1 MATKME
7 SNESYINKLRSKLR
21 DLKISYQFLETQ
33 LQNNP
38 SSDILDYYREEINE
52 TQSMLNVALSSS
64 EL

>member
-1 MATKME
+1 ME